1 MSSGWLW
8 FALATTSTRQFTS
21 TPLLKGSATTKPK
34 NPVIKRQSGSFTSR
48 FGDVYRIPFNIKFDE
63 ALETALKDFKNSL
76 SPSDPL
82 HEKWNSFHRRITQ
95 AARVKLIGLPQT
107 ANFGTLVNIRTQ
119 LFDGFR
125 RAGSK
130 GIIEELELV
139 YKDLRDH
146 ELYGNPHAAEQQKAT
161 DFRYPAEWYPFAR
174 SRQRTIHLHVGPTNS
189 GKTYRAL
196 KRLEQAKSGF
206 YAGPLR
212 LLAQEVYSRF
222 NAEGIPCNL
231 VTGDEVRTSDT
242 PPRIISNT
250 VEMVSI
256 YKDYDVGV
264 IDEIQMIADQDRGWA
279 WTRAFLGSRAKELH
293 VCGEE
298 RAVPLIKELA
308 TLMGDNLEIH
318 QYQRLNPLRAE
329 TQSLNGD
336 LRNLRKGDAIVTFSR
351 INIHALKSA
360 IEKSTG
366 KRAAIV
372 YGGLPAEIR
381 TQQANLFNDPDNDYD
396 YLVASDAIGMG
407 LNLKCKRV
415 IFQTLVKNVA
425 GGLARISI
433 PEIKQ
438 IGGRAGRYRAA
449 NETGKRGDNEEE
461 NVGLVTSLED
471 VDLPFIQKALEF
483 NPPPLKAAGLI
494 PTDAMF
500 YRVASYF
507 PRDVS
512 LRFLIN
518 RVCSISKVHP
528 LFFMCRARSQL
539 EVASFLDRCDRM
551 SIDDQIVFMAS
562 PMNDRD
568 QALKACARGYVRCV
582 ANNSSGRLLDIQELN
597 LEILEQPV
605 SGRKEYLNELES
617 LHKALILYL
626 WLSYRMGGIFT
637 DRTLASHVKEMVEER
652 MMRALT
658 EFSANAKL
666 RKDASRRRQIL
677 LNKQGLDE
685 EQLLANT
692 QFSREADLSVDGE
705 ADSFGVPMEE
715 DAAAPAD
722 GDEKTATAY
731 I

>member
-1 MSSGWLW
+1 MSL
-8 FALATTSTRQFTS
+8 T
-21 TPLLKGSATTKPK
+21 
-34 NPVIKRQSGSFTSR
+34 I
-48 FGDVYRIPFNIKFDE
+48 
-63 ALETALKDFKNSL
+63 
-76 SPSDPL
+76 SPS
-82 HEKWNSFHRRITQ
+82 Q
-95 AARVKLIGLPQT
+95 IG
-107 ANFGTLVNIRTQ
+107 
-119 LFDGFR
+119 
-125 RAGSK
+125 
-130 GIIEELELV
+130 
-139 YKDLRDH
+139 
-146 ELYGNPHAAEQQKAT
+146 
-161 DFRYPAEWYPFAR
+161 
-174 SRQRTIHLHVGPTNS
+174 TN
-189 GKTYRAL
+189 
-196 KRLEQAKSGF
+196 
-206 YAGPLR
+206 
-212 LLAQEVYSRF
+212 
-222 NAEGIPCNL
+222 
-231 VTGDEVRTSDT
+231 
-242 PPRIISNT
+242 
-250 VEMVSI
+250 
-256 YKDYDVGV
+256 V
-264 IDEIQMIADQDRGWA
+264 IGR
-279 WTRAFLGSRAKELH
+279 
-293 VCGEE
+293 
-298 RAVPLIKELA
+298 
-308 TLMGDNLEIH
+308 
-318 QYQRLNPLRAE
+318 
-329 TQSLNGD
+329 
-336 LRNLRKGDAIVTFSR
+336 
-351 INIHALKSA
+351 
-360 IEKSTG
+360 
-366 KRAAIV
+366 
-372 YGGLPAEIR
+372 
-381 TQQANLFNDPDNDYD
+381 
-396 YLVASDAIGMG
+396 
-407 LNLKCKRV
+407 KCKRV

-449 NETGKRGDNEEE
+449 NETSKRDDDEEE

-568 QALKACARGYVRCV
+568 QALMACARGYVRCV

-597 LEILEQPV
+597 LEILEEPV

-685 EQLLANT
+685 EQLLTNT
-692 QFSREADLSVDGE
+692 QFSGESDMSVDGE
-705 ADSFGVPMEE
+705 PDSFGVPMED

-722 GDEKTATAY
+722 AEEKTATAY
-731 I
+731 T